1 MRKTS
6 LEWVY
11 KLAKIDS
18 RVLFVGSDLGAGVL
32 EDMKQDMPDRW
43 LMEGISEQHIISM
56 AAGLALEG
64 FVPYVNTIATFLTRR
79 CFEQIVIDVSLHS
92 LPVRLIGNGGG
103 VVYAPLGPTHQAI
116 EDIAILRSL
125 PNMTIIVPCD
135 AIEMEKVIEATL
147 NWPHPVYVRLA
158 KGGDEIIS
166 NKETEIKIGKGVIFK
181 EPGEGLFI
189 TTGVMTQLALDASN
203 KLLEEGYPV
212 GVLHLHT
219 IKPLDHKILERI
231 LPSVKVVITVEE
243 HSLIGGLGSSILE
256 FCSDN
261 LNSCVKKISRLG
273 LPDKFSQHYGN
284 QEALLDLVGLTKENL
299 YSTMKQK
306 LENLK

>member
-1 MRKTS
+1 MRKAS
-6 LEWVY
+6 LNTIY
-11 KLAKIDS
+11 RLAKEDK
-18 RVLFVGSDLGAGVL
+18 RVIFLGSDLGPGVL
-32 EDMKQDMPDRW
+32 EDFKKDIPDRF
-43 LMEGISEQHIISM
+43 LMEGIAEQHIIGMS
-56 AAGLALEG
+56 AGLAMDG

-79 CFEQIVIDVSLHS
+79 CFEQIAVDLCLHD
-92 LPVRLIGNGGG
+92 LPVKLIANGGG
-103 VVYAPLGPTHQAI
+103 YVYAPLGPTHQAI

-166 NKETEIKIGKGVIFK
+166 NKQTEMKIGKGVIFK

-219 IKPLDHKILERI
+219 IKPLDHKILESI

-299 YSTMKQK
+299 FSTMKQK
-306 LENLK
+306 LENSK